1 MPASLLTNE
10 ISYVTIYSY
19 ISPKEK
25 RMTESIFP
33 KSCADFLNGKCTDS
47 YTIFGNRV
55 CEININGKKA
65 CGVFFSLWAPAAIS
79 VRVIGDFNAWGS
91 IENESGYMQ
100 KAEYGVWTCFIEGA
114 SSGQRYKYRIT
125 RMDGSVID
133 KADPY
138 TRYSELRPATASVIT
153 EETHFK
159 WTDEAWLRYRAETN
173 WKKSPINIYEVH
185 LGSWMRGDIE
195 GLDYEKDW
203 REVDKRKAEEPFLN
217 YRDIADRLTA
227 YIKKMNYT
235 HVEIM
240 PIPEHPLDGSWGY
253 QTLCYYSV
261 TSRYGSP
268 DDFRYFVDKLHSE
281 GMGVI
286 LDWVPGH
293 FCKDDA
299 GLYNLDGN
307 MPYEPKDR
315 NKRENIWGTANFDL
329 GKGAVRSFLISNAMY
344 FLREFHIDGIR
355 ADAVANILYHD
366 YEHGGPENKDGAD
379 FLRALNYTVHSEMP
393 DVLMIAEDSSTFPGV
408 THDVRSG
415 GIGFDFKWNMGWMND
430 TLEYMKAEYPERRQ
444 IHNKMTF
451 SLFYAFSESYI
462 LPISHDEVV
471 HGKKSLVDKMSG
483 DYDAKFA
490 SLRCFCLYMMTHPG
504 KKLSFMGNEIAQFM
518 EWRYYEEIEW
528 KLLLYPK
535 HEALRKY
542 VSDLNRFYRENK
554 ALWEADDAPEGFKW
568 IDADNKDQSVFT
580 YIRYAEDKDDF
591 LVIVCNFTPVSYEN
605 FRIGVPRFADYMPV
619 FSSSELGAEDEAAA
633 VRPEPTQWNGM
644 PFHIQIKL
652 NGYGALI
659 YRPVFRKKINDLK

>member
-1 MPASLLTNE
+1 
-10 ISYVTIYSY
+10 
-19 ISPKEK
+19 
-25 RMTESIFP
+25 MTESLSP
-33 KSCADFLNGKCTDS
+33 KSCTDFLNGKSTDS
-47 YTIFGNRV
+47 YNIFGNRV
-55 CEININGKKA
+55 CEMYINGRA
-65 CGVFFSLWAPAAIS
+65 ARGVFFSLWAPAAAS

-91 IENESGYMQ
+91 KENESGCMQ
-100 KAEYGVWTCFIEGA
+100 RDEYGIWIYFTENAF
-114 SSGQRYKYRIT
+114 SGQKYKYRIT
-125 RMDGSVID
+125 RHDGSVID

-138 TRYSELRPATASVIT
+138 ARYSELRPATASIIT

-159 WTDEAWLRYRAETN
+159 WTDEAWLRHRSGTN
-173 WKKSPINIYEVH
+173 WKESPVNIYEIH

-217 YRDIADRLTA
+217 YRDIADKLIA

-240 PIPEHPLDGSWGY
+240 PVSEHPLDGSWGY

-268 DDFRYFVDKLHSE
+268 DDFRCFVDKLHSE
-281 GMGVI
+281 GIGVI

-293 FCKDDA
+293 FCKDNA
-299 GLYNLDGN
+299 GLYNLDGD
-307 MPYEPKDR
+307 MPYEPKDQ
-315 NKRENIWGTANFDL
+315 NLRENIWGTANFDL
-329 GKGAVRSFLISNAMY
+329 GRGEVRSFLISNAMY

-366 YEHGGPENKDGAD
+366 YEHGGPENKEGAG

-393 DVLMIAEDSSTFPGV
+393 GVLMIAEDSSTYPGV
-408 THDVRSG
+408 TRDVRYG
-415 GIGFDFKWNMGWMND
+415 GLGFDFKWNMGWMND
-430 TLEYMKAEYPERRQ
+430 SLEYMKAEYPERRQ

-451 SLFYAFSESYI
+451 SLLYAFSESYI

-471 HGKKSLVDKMSG
+471 HGKKSMIDKMSG

-490 SLRCFCLYMMTHPG
+490 ALRCYYIYMMSHPG
-504 KKLSFMGNEIAQFM
+504 KKLSFMGNEIGQFM

-542 VSDLNRFYRENK
+542 VSDLNRLYRENK
-554 ALWEADDAPEGFKW
+554 ALWEQDDAPEGFKW

-580 YIRYAEDKDDF
+580 YIRYAADRDDF
-591 LVIVCNFTPVSYEN
+591 LVVVCNFTPVSYED
-605 FRIGVPRFADYMPV
+605 FKIGVPRFADYMPV
-619 FSSSELGAEDEAAA
+619 FSSSELGPEHGSDII
-633 VRPEPTQWNGM
+633 RPEPIQWNGM
-644 PFHIQIKL
+644 PFHIKIKL